1 MKTIPL
7 IELDPP
13 NVLPL
18 GISIILPSV
27 PQLGSALKS
36 QFTFG
41 LISVFI
47 KPAGI
52 CMKGFQSGGPASKM
66 HTEFFSLALSLL
78 AKTQP
83 EEPAPTMM

>member
-1 MKTIPL
+1 MPL

-13 NVLPL
+13 SVLPL
-18 GISIILPSV
+18 GISITLPSV
-27 PQLGSALKS
+27 PQLGSALNN

-41 LISVFI
+41 FISVLI
-47 KPAGI
+47 NPAGI
-52 CMKGFQSGGPASKM
+52 CIKGFQSGGPASNK
-66 HTEFFSLALSLL
+66 HTEFFPSALSLL

>member
-18 GISIILPSV
+18 GISITLPSV
-27 PQLGSALKS
+27 PQLGSDLNN

-41 LISVFI
+41 LTRVFI

-52 CMKGFQSGGPASKM
+52 CINGFQSGGPASNT
-66 HTEFFSLALSLL
+66 HTEF
-78 AKTQP
+78 
-83 EEPAPTMM
+83 